1 MPIKAKAKAKPRKKA
16 PQAGKGIFDIFS
28 GINKLLKK
36 SKIISTLAPLA
47 GAYGVPAAAIS
58 GALGYGKKKAKPKK
72 KMMRGR
78 GLGQPGHGLGRGLS
92 LAGNKNPIR

>member
-47 GAYGVPAAAIS
+47 GAYGVPASAIAGS
-58 GALGYGKKKAKPKK
+58 LGYGHKKKAKPKK

-78 GLGQPGHGLGRGLS
+78 GLGQPGHGLS